1 MERVLSPEE
10 KLRIAEER
18 YYKKQ
23 GVSTKEIS
31 KKSDTPKFNRK
42 YLLKKMIIQILIC
55 FFIYCSYYV
64 IKNFNFIFSKE
75 VIDKTN
81 EILSYDVNIQELY
94 CKVANYI
101 NNYSYFKQKDEENK
115 QREEEIDQTED
126 TNNEITNE
134 DTTENN
140 IDESN
145 IETVS
150 DATEVEETVPVANA
164 LTQMQIDAN
173 DIKENYSLINPLVG
187 QITSRFGARTQT
199 ENVVSPYHVGLDI
212 AANTGTAIIASMEGT
227 VVVSGESGG
236 YGKCVQIQ
244 KDEILTIY
252 GHCNNLYVNNG
263 DVVAQGQKIA
273 EVGQTGNA
281 TGPHLHFEIRKSGR
295 YVDPELIFTL

>member
-115 QREEEIDQTED
+115 QREEEINQTED

-227 VVVSGESGG
+227 VVVSGEIGG